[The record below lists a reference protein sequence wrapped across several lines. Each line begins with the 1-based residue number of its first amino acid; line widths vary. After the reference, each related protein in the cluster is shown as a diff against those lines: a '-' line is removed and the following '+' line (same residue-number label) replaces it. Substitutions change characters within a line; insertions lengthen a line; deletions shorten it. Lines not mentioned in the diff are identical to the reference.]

1 MSRRKSIS
9 DDTLLDRLLVGMQQ
23 TGPADLSFARAA
35 RFAGLSAPTL
45 VQRFGNRE
53 AMVEAVLLRAWDL
66 LDARTAEADAACG
79 PGAQGAVDLLLQL
92 TLGGEAEHDSG
103 DGLLLLREDIRNPVL
118 RARGAAWGEALAQAI
133 ARRLPEDG
141 TRLGWEAVSLWQGA
155 IIWWSFRRNAP
166 LAEVVAGTLD
176 GWCKRNGD
184 LPR

>member
-9 DDTLLDRLLVGMQQ
+9 DDALLDRLLVGIQQ

-45 VQRFGNRE
+45 VQRFGSRE

-66 LDARTAEADAACG
+66 LDARTAEADSACG
-79 PGAQGAVDLLLQL
+79 PGARGAVDLLLQL
-92 TLGGEAEHDSG
+92 THGGEAEHDSG

-141 TRLGWEAVSLWQGA
+141 ARLGWEAVSLWQGA

-166 LAEVVAGTLD
+166 LAEVVANTLED
-176 GWCKRNGD
+176 WRKRNGD
-184 LPR
+184 LTP